1 MQMTRARSNV
11 PPLIDMLLHSSFL
24 LTFLMAVCFFP
35 ISGWCQH
42 PRTEARRGQVA
53 ATPAPSATHA
63 LTAQD
68 VEAFLEGLVPA
79 EIERNDIAGATVA
92 IVKDG
97 KLLFAKGYGYADV
110 AKRTPVNADETMFR
124 PGSVSKLFTWTAV
137 MQLVEQGKLDLD
149 RDVNE
154 YLDFKIPATYGEPIT
169 LRRCMTHTP
178 GFEEAVKDLFVRNA
192 GELKPLRDYVA
203 NHTPRRIFPPGK
215 IPAYSNYA
223 TALAGYIV
231 ERVSGQP
238 YNEYIRDQILL
249 PLGMNR
255 STFAQPLPPELEPLM
270 SKGYK
275 LASDGEKP
283 FEVVQAGP
291 AGSLS
296 TTATDIA
303 RFMLAHLQQGRF
315 EKAQILK
322 PETVR
327 LMHTRQ
333 FGYAEELNG
342 MALGFYEEDRH
353 GHHIIGHG
361 GDTQYFHSDLH
372 LMLDANLGFFIS
384 FNSQGRGDVSS
395 RSIIWERF
403 LDRYFSHQPSA
414 ANPPGSA
421 VADARAIAGSYIASR
436 RSGGSII
443 TPIDILSEAVV
454 TAKPDGSL
462 QIDPFKSA
470 NGQLRTWR
478 PVGEFEYRADDRQD
492 RVLFK
497 RDDSG
502 KWVIA
507 VNFPIVI
514 FERTQGTASKKINL
528 LLVGTS
534 LGLLAL
540 TALLWPFAAIARRR
554 HHGYA
559 LPLSAK
565 HNRLRIIARLV
576 CLFDVLVF
584 TACVAVLAHMF
595 ENIGTASS
603 SFDGKLHLLQVLV
616 LLGVLAT
623 PFILVYAYLAWKTPE
638 LGLFQK
644 LLESLVALAS
654 IGFIWTVLNWHVL
667 SFGLR
672 Y

>member
-1 MQMTRARSNV
+1 MQTTKARPN
-11 PPLIDMLLHSSFL
+11 LRRLLDL
-24 LTFLMAVCFFP
+24 LSHAGFVLATLAAVWFFP
-35 ISGWCQH
+35 VSAWCQH
-42 PRTEARRGQVA
+42 PRAEAKRGQVA
-53 ATPAPSATHA
+53 VPSMPTAPHA

-68 VEAFLEGLVPA
+68 VEAFLEGLIPA
-79 EIERNDIAGATVA
+79 EIERNDVAGATVA

-110 AKRTPVNADETMFR
+110 AKRTPVNADETLFR
-124 PGSVSKLFTWTAV
+124 PGSVSKLFTWTAI

-154 YLDFKIPATYGEPIT
+154 YLDFKIPATYAEPIT
-169 LRRCMTHTP
+169 LRHIMTHTP
-178 GFEEAVKDLFVRNA
+178 GFEEVVKDLFVRDA
-192 GELKPLRDYVA
+192 SQLRPLRDYVV
-203 NHTPRRIFPPGK
+203 NRTPRRIFPPGK

-223 TALAGYIV
+223 TALAGYII
-231 ERVSGQP
+231 ERVSGKP
-238 YNEYIRDQILL
+238 YTDYVRDEILV

-255 STFAQPLPPELEPLM
+255 STFVQPLPPELEPLM
-270 SKGYK
+270 SNGYK
-275 LASDGEKP
+275 LASDGAKQ
-283 FEVVQAGP
+283 FEVVQAWP

-296 TTATDIA
+296 TTATDMA
-303 RFMLAHLQQGRF
+303 KFMLAHLQDGRF
-315 EKAQILK
+315 QKAQILQ
-322 PETVR
+322 PETAR

-333 FGYAEELNG
+333 FGYAENMNG

-353 GHHIIGHG
+353 GQHIIGHG

-395 RSIIWERF
+395 RSIVWERF
-403 LDRYFSHQPSA
+403 LDRYFPYQPPAANASSSA
-414 ANPPGSA
+414 A
-421 VADARAIAGSYIASR
+421 ADARTVSGSYIASR

-443 TPIDILSEAVV
+443 SPIDVLSQAVV
-454 TAKPDGSL
+454 TAKSDGAI

-478 PVGEFEYRADDRQD
+478 PIGPSEYRADDRQD

-497 RDDSG
+497 RDESG
-502 KWVIA
+502 KLAMAI
-507 VNFPIVI
+507 NFPIVI
-514 FERTQGTASKKINL
+514 FERTEGIQKKNLNL

-534 LGLLAL
+534 IGLLGL
-540 TALLWPFAAIARRR
+540 TVILWPFAAIARRR

-565 HNRLRIIARLV
+565 HNRLRILARLV
-576 CLFDVLVF
+576 CLLDVLAF
-584 TACVAVLAHMF
+584 AAWMAVLLYMF
-595 ENIGTASS
+595 ENIGVASS

-623 PFILVYAYLAWKTPE
+623 PFIFVYAYLAWKTPE
-638 LGLFQK
+638 LGLLQK
-644 LLESLVALAS
+644 LLETLVALAA

>member
-1 MQMTRARSNV
+1 MQTTKARPN
-11 PPLIDMLLHSSFL
+11 LRRLLDL
-24 LTFLMAVCFFP
+24 LSHAGFVLATLAAVWFFP
-35 ISGWCQH
+35 VSAWCQH
-42 PRTEARRGQVA
+42 PRAEAKRGQVA
-53 ATPAPSATHA
+53 VPSMPTAPHA

-68 VEAFLEGLVPA
+68 VEAFLEGLIPA
-79 EIERNDIAGATVA
+79 EIERNDVAGATVA

-110 AKRTPVNADETMFR
+110 AKRTPVNADETLFR
-124 PGSVSKLFTWTAV
+124 PGSVSKLFTWTAI

-154 YLDFKIPATYGEPIT
+154 YLDFKIPATYAEPIT
-169 LRRCMTHTP
+169 LRHIMTHTP
-178 GFEEAVKDLFVRNA
+178 GFEEVVKDLFVRDA
-192 GELKPLRDYVA
+192 SQLRPLRDYVV
-203 NHTPRRIFPPGK
+203 NRTPHRIFPPGK

-223 TALAGYIV
+223 TALAGYII
-231 ERVSGQP
+231 ERVSGKP
-238 YNEYIRDQILL
+238 YTDYVRDEILV

-255 STFAQPLPPELEPLM
+255 STFVQPLPPELEPLM
-270 SKGYK
+270 SNGYK
-275 LASDGEKP
+275 LASDGAKQ
-283 FEVVQAGP
+283 FEVVQAWP

-296 TTATDIA
+296 TTATDMA
-303 RFMLAHLQQGRF
+303 KFMLAHLQDGRF
-315 EKAQILK
+315 QKAQILQ
-322 PETVR
+322 PETAR

-333 FGYAEELNG
+333 FGYAENMNG

-353 GHHIIGHG
+353 GQHIIGHG

-395 RSIIWERF
+395 RSIVWERF
-403 LDRYFSHQPSA
+403 LDRYFPYQPPAANASSSA
-414 ANPPGSA
+414 A
-421 VADARAIAGSYIASR
+421 ADARTVSGSYIASR

-443 TPIDILSEAVV
+443 SPIDVLSQAVV
-454 TAKPDGSL
+454 TAKSDGAI

-478 PVGEFEYRADDRQD
+478 PIGPSEYRADDRQD

-497 RDDSG
+497 RDESG
-502 KWVIA
+502 KLAMAI
-507 VNFPIVI
+507 NFPIVI
-514 FERTQGTASKKINL
+514 FERTEGIQKKNLNL

-534 LGLLAL
+534 IGLLGL
-540 TALLWPFAAIARRR
+540 TVILWPFAAIARRR

-565 HNRLRIIARLV
+565 HNRLRILARLV
-576 CLFDVLVF
+576 CLLDVLAF
-584 TACVAVLAHMF
+584 AAWMAVLLYMF
-595 ENIGTASS
+595 ENIGVASS

-623 PFILVYAYLAWKTPE
+623 PFIFVYAYLAWKTPE
-638 LGLFQK
+638 LGLLQK
-644 LLESLVALAS
+644 LLETLVALAA